1 MNNLI
6 LSLIIGN
13 LIIGTL
19 LTALVMHRS
28 GGINKVLEVVE
39 TNYTVEDRAIAVR
52 LRPIIANVGLLILA
66 IILPTVAIVT
76 EIIKIKNR
84 IKYQG

>member
-19 LTALVMHRS
+19 LTALVMHRG
-28 GGINKVLEVVE
+28 GGINKVIEEVE
-39 TNYTVEDRAIAVR
+39 TNYTIEDRVIAVR
-52 LRPIIANVGLLILA
+52 LRSIIANVGLLILA
-66 IILPTVAIVT
+66 IILPTVMIVT
-76 EIIKIKNR
+76 KIIKIKNR
-84 IKYQG
+84 IKYQD